1 MGMAGMT
8 GIGFGLFSL
17 LYMVFI
23 LALMGFGI
31 WFMIQLITTQREKVR
46 VLQEISSKMDGNLK
60 GPRTL

>member
-46 VLQEISSKMDGNLK
+46 VLQEISSKMDENLK